1 MEKTLE
7 DRFAGRNIRDC
18 GRFANF
24 AKISRSPR
32 SKLIVKVLKTKLD
45 IAFFST
51 FFILLFQY
59 YDKALQHVKLRKSFF
74 EI

>member
-7 DRFAGRNIRDC
+7 DRFSGRNIRDY

-24 AKISRSPR
+24 A
-32 SKLIVKVLKTKLD
+32 KLIVKVLKTKLD
-45 IAFFST
+45 IAFFSK

>member
-45 IAFFST
+45 IAFFS
-51 FFILLFQY
+51 
-59 YDKALQHVKLRKSFF
+59 
-74 EI
+74 

>member
-7 DRFAGRNIRDC
+7 DRFSGRNIRDY
-18 GRFANF
+18 GRF

-45 IAFFST
+45 IAFFSK